1 MKPVT
6 PPAKAWANRN
16 FRWIWA
22 ASAAS
27 FFGSEI
33 GEIALPL
40 LALITL
46 DASAT
51 QISFLRAMQFAPFL
65 LATMPFGVLVD
76 RSRRRPLMI
85 GADIGRFLLT
95 AAIPLLIW
103 AGLQSMG
110 PVYGL
115 VFGVGTLTVLYQVAE
130 FAFQPLAVTTRQ
142 LPDANAKIVATQQ
155 AASIGGRGLGG
166 LFVQALT
173 APVAIAVN
181 AVTYLLSA
189 ASLSRA
195 DVAESRPAPE
205 ERVSSAWGEVKEGLR
220 ITLANRFVR
229 GLLGEATTFNFF
241 NEIFMLGLT
250 IYAIRHLHLGAAGL
264 GLILM
269 VGGFGSFLGAWFGT
283 RATARFGYGRVL
295 LATLAVGNTVPAA
308 AVLSTRGGPAA
319 LTLLCAIFLISGVGV
334 GVANAH
340 AITVRQL
347 ALPEQARGRVNAAYR
362 LVSWGVIPIGTLVG
376 GVIAQRY
383 GPWSAE
389 LVGGIGVAIA
399 TVWVAFSPVPRLR
412 SVEDAAMVRQVAT
425 PPAG

>member
-1 MKPVT
+1 MTAVT
-6 PPAKAWANRN
+6 PDVAASPKAWANQN
-16 FRWIWA
+16 FRWIWT
-22 ASAAS
+22 ASTAS

-46 DASAT
+46 NASAT
-51 QISFLRAMQFAPFL
+51 QVSFLRAMQFAPFL

-76 RSRRRPLMI
+76 RHRRRPLMI
-85 GADIGRFLLT
+85 GADLGRFLLA
-95 AAIPLLIW
+95 AAIPLAIW
-103 AGLQSMG
+103 AGVRSIGL
-110 PVYGL
+110 VYGL
-115 VFGVGTLTVLYQVAE
+115 VFAIGTLTVLYQVAE

-166 LFVQALT
+166 LFVSALT
-173 APVAIAVN
+173 APAAIAVN
-181 AVTYLLSA
+181 AVTYLASA

-195 DVAESRPAPE
+195 SVTESRPVPGA
-205 ERVSSAWGEVKEGLR
+205 RVTSAWSEVKGGLR

-229 GLLGEATTFNFF
+229 GLLGEATTYNFF

-295 LATLAVGNTVPAA
+295 LATLIVGNSVQAA
-308 AVLSTRGGPAA
+308 AVLSTRGGPAS
-319 LTLLCAIFLISGVGV
+319 LTLLCAIFLISGVGI
-334 GVANAH
+334 GVANSH

-362 LVSWGVIPIGTLVG
+362 LVSWGVVPIGTIAG

-389 LVGGIGVAIA
+389 LVGGIGVALA
-399 TVWVAFSPVPRLR
+399 TVWVAFSPIPRLR
-412 SVEDAAMVRQVAT
+412 SVEDAALRA
-425 PPAG
+425 

>member
-6 PPAKAWANRN
+6 ADTSAAKAWANRN

-22 ASAAS
+22 ASTAS

-76 RSRRRPLMI
+76 RHRRRPLMI
-85 GADIGRFLLT
+85 GADLGRFLLT
-95 AAIPLLIW
+95 AAIPLTIW
-103 AGLQSMG
+103 AGVQSMG
-110 PVYGL
+110 LIYGL
-115 VFGVGTLTVLYQVAE
+115 VFGIGTLTVLYQVAE
-130 FAFQPLAVTTRQ
+130 FAFQPLAVTIRQ

-166 LFVQALT
+166 LFVSALT
-173 APVAIAVN
+173 APAAIAVN

-195 DVAESRPAPE
+195 TVAESRPVPG
-205 ERVSSAWGEVKEGLR
+205 ERVTTAWGEVKEGVR
-220 ITLANRFVR
+220 ITLANRIVR
-229 GLLGEATTFNFF
+229 GLLGEATTYNFF

-295 LATLAVGNTVPAA
+295 LATLIVGNGVQAA
-308 AVLSTRGGPAA
+308 AVLSIHGGPGA
-319 LTLLCAIFLISGVGV
+319 LTLLSAIFLISGVGI
-334 GVANAH
+334 GVANSH
-340 AITVRQL
+340 AVTVRQL

-362 LVSWGVIPIGTLVG
+362 LVSWGVIPIGAIAG
-376 GVIAQRY
+376 GVIAQQY

-389 LVGGIGVAIA
+389 LVGGIGVALA

-412 SVEDAAMVRQVAT
+412 SVEDAALR
-425 PPAG
+425 G

>member
-1 MKPVT
+1 MKTVTVDRAT
-6 PPAKAWANRN
+6 PPATAWSNRN

-22 ASAAS
+22 ASTAS

-33 GEIALPL
+33 GDIALPL

-46 DASAT
+46 DASAS
-51 QISFLRAMQFAPFL
+51 QVSYLRAMQFAPFL

-76 RSRRRPLMI
+76 RHRRRPLMI
-85 GADIGRFLLT
+85 GADLGRFVLA
-95 AAIPLLIW
+95 AAIPLSIW
-103 AGLQSMG
+103 AGLRSMEL
-110 PVYGL
+110 VYGL
-115 VFGVGTLTVLYQVAE
+115 VFAIGTLTVLYQVAE

-166 LFVQALT
+166 LFVSALT

-181 AVTYLLSA
+181 AASYLVSA
-189 ASLSRA
+189 ATLGRA
-195 DVAESRPAPE
+195 SVAESRPGPVHD
-205 ERVSSAWGEVKEGLR
+205 ERITSAWSEVKEGLR

-229 GLLGEATTFNFF
+229 GLLGEATTYNFF

-250 IYAIRHLHLGAAGL
+250 IYSIRHLHLGAAGL

-283 RATARFGYGRVL
+283 RVTARFGYGRVL
-295 LATLAVGNTVPAA
+295 LATLLVGNGVQAA
-308 AVLSTRGGPAA
+308 AVLSTHGGPAS
-319 LTLLCAIFLISGVGV
+319 LTLLCTIFLISGIAI
-334 GVANAH
+334 GVANSH

-362 LVSWGVIPIGTLVG
+362 LVSWGVIPIGTVAG

-389 LVGGIGVAIA
+389 LGGGIGVALA
-399 TVWVAFSPVPRLR
+399 TVWVACSPVPRLR
-412 SVEDAAMVRQVAT
+412 SVEDAALRA
-425 PPAG
+425 

>member
-6 PPAKAWANRN
+6 ADTSAAKAWANRN

-22 ASAAS
+22 ASTAS

-76 RSRRRPLMI
+76 RHRRRPLMI
-85 GADIGRFLLT
+85 GADLGRFLLT
-95 AAIPLLIW
+95 AAIPLTIW
-103 AGLQSMG
+103 AGVQSMG
-110 PVYGL
+110 LIYGL
-115 VFGVGTLTVLYQVAE
+115 VFGIGTLTVLYQVAE
-130 FAFQPLAVTTRQ
+130 FAFQPLAVPIRQ

-166 LFVQALT
+166 LFVSALT
-173 APVAIAVN
+173 APAAIAVN

-195 DVAESRPAPE
+195 TVAESRPVPG
-205 ERVSSAWGEVKEGLR
+205 ERVTTAWGEVKEGVR
-220 ITLANRFVR
+220 ITLANRIVR
-229 GLLGEATTFNFF
+229 ALLGEATTYNFF

-295 LATLAVGNTVPAA
+295 LATLIVGNGVQAA
-308 AVLSTRGGPAA
+308 AVLSIRGGPGA
-319 LTLLCAIFLISGVGV
+319 LTLLSAIFLISGVGI
-334 GVANAH
+334 GVANSH
-340 AITVRQL
+340 AVTVRQL

-362 LVSWGVIPIGTLVG
+362 LVSWGVIPIGAIAG
-376 GVIAQRY
+376 GVIAQQY

-389 LVGGIGVAIA
+389 LVGGIGVALA

-412 SVEDAAMVRQVAT
+412 SVEDAALR
-425 PPAG
+425 G

>member
-6 PPAKAWANRN
+6 ADTSAAKAWANRN

-22 ASAAS
+22 ASTAS

-76 RSRRRPLMI
+76 RHRRRPLMI
-85 GADIGRFLLT
+85 GADLGRFLLT
-95 AAIPLLIW
+95 AAIPLTIW
-103 AGLQSMG
+103 AGVQSMG
-110 PVYGL
+110 LIYGL
-115 VFGVGTLTVLYQVAE
+115 VFGIGTLTVLYQVAE
-130 FAFQPLAVTTRQ
+130 FAFQPLAVTIRQ

-166 LFVQALT
+166 LFVSALT
-173 APVAIAVN
+173 APAAIAVN

-195 DVAESRPAPE
+195 TVAESRPVPG
-205 ERVSSAWGEVKEGLR
+205 ERVTTAWGEVKEGVR
-220 ITLANRFVR
+220 ITLANRIVR
-229 GLLGEATTFNFF
+229 ALLGEATTYNFF

-295 LATLAVGNTVPAA
+295 LATLIVGNGVQAA
-308 AVLSTRGGPAA
+308 AVLSIHGGPGA
-319 LTLLCAIFLISGVGV
+319 LTLLSAIFLISGVGI
-334 GVANAH
+334 GVANSH
-340 AITVRQL
+340 AVTVRQL

-362 LVSWGVIPIGTLVG
+362 LVSWGVIPIGAIAG
-376 GVIAQRY
+376 GVIAQQY

-389 LVGGIGVAIA
+389 LVGGIGVALA

-412 SVEDAAMVRQVAT
+412 SVEDAALR
-425 PPAG
+425 G

>member
-1 MKPVT
+1 
-6 PPAKAWANRN
+6 
-16 FRWIWA
+16 
-22 ASAAS
+22 
-27 FFGSEI
+27 
-33 GEIALPL
+33 
-40 LALITL
+40 
-46 DASAT
+46 
-51 QISFLRAMQFAPFL
+51 
-65 LATMPFGVLVD
+65 
-76 RSRRRPLMI
+76 
-85 GADIGRFLLT
+85 
-95 AAIPLLIW
+95 
-103 AGLQSMG
+103 
-110 PVYGL
+110 
-115 VFGVGTLTVLYQVAE
+115 
-130 FAFQPLAVTTRQ
+130 
-142 LPDANAKIVATQQ
+142 
-155 AASIGGRGLGG
+155 
-166 LFVQALT
+166 
-173 APVAIAVN
+173 
-181 AVTYLLSA
+181 
-189 ASLSRA
+189 
-195 DVAESRPAPE
+195 
-205 ERVSSAWGEVKEGLR
+205 
-220 ITLANRFVR
+220 
-229 GLLGEATTFNFF
+229 
-241 NEIFMLGLT
+241 MLGLT

-412 SVEDAAMVRQVAT
+412 SVEDAAMVPQVAT

>member
-6 PPAKAWANRN
+6 ADTSAAKAWANRN

-22 ASAAS
+22 ASTAS

-76 RSRRRPLMI
+76 RHRRRPLMI
-85 GADIGRFLLT
+85 GADLGRFLLT
-95 AAIPLLIW
+95 AAIPLTIW
-103 AGLQSMG
+103 AGVQSMG
-110 PVYGL
+110 LIYGL
-115 VFGVGTLTVLYQVAE
+115 VFGIGTLTVLYQVAE
-130 FAFQPLAVTTRQ
+130 FAFQPLAVTIRQ

-166 LFVQALT
+166 LFVSALT
-173 APVAIAVN
+173 APAAIAVN

-195 DVAESRPAPE
+195 TVAESRPVPG
-205 ERVSSAWGEVKEGLR
+205 ERVTTAWGEVKEGVR
-220 ITLANRFVR
+220 ITLANRIVR
-229 GLLGEATTFNFF
+229 ALLGEATTYNFF

-250 IYAIRHLHLGAAGL
+250 IYTIRHLHLGAAGL

-295 LATLAVGNTVPAA
+295 LATLIVGNGVQAA
-308 AVLSTRGGPAA
+308 AVLSIHGGPGA
-319 LTLLCAIFLISGVGV
+319 LTLLSAIFLISGVGI
-334 GVANAH
+334 GVANSH
-340 AITVRQL
+340 AVTVRQL

-362 LVSWGVIPIGTLVG
+362 LVSWGVIPIGAIAG
-376 GVIAQRY
+376 GVIAQQY

-389 LVGGIGVAIA
+389 LVGGIGVALA

-412 SVEDAAMVRQVAT
+412 SVEDAALR
-425 PPAG
+425 G